1 MDVER
6 VRDAWPPRS
15 DHTRTLPIICDTGE
29 GSGLISLHFFF
40 QFLMMDP
47 LSALSI
53 AACIAQFIDFG
64 SKLFRQTKEIS
75 EAGSAVS
82 AEHVA
87 TLTRDL
93 SLINSSLQQPHI
105 MGLSLS
111 KEEQV
116 RIMNPAS
123 QS

>member
-1 MDVER
+1 M
-6 VRDAWPPRS
+6 
-15 DHTRTLPIICDTGE
+15 T
-29 GSGLISLHFFF
+29 
-40 QFLMMDP
+40 DP
-47 LSALSI
+47 LSALSL

-82 AEHVA
+82 IEHIA
-87 TLTRDL
+87 TITRDL
-93 SLINSSLQQPHI
+93 TSINLSLQQPYTL
-105 MGLSLS
+105 GLSLS

-116 RIMNPAS
+116 RIMKPAL